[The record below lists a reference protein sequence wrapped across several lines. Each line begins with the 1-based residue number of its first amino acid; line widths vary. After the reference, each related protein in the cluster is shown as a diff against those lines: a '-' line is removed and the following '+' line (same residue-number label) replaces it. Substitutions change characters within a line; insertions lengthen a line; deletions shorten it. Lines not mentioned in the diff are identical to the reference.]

1 MSTDRHAPRARHFER
16 RRKAV
21 VEGLRFPSEEELLRG
36 MPFFTESLAADI
48 REFAIRLGGRA
59 RKRKL
64 ADLDPVVQCLDE
76 LTPDPDADGI
86 VLLESLLDTLPRGK
100 AFPVDTCRTRCCIYL
115 AHFDLPVAGF
125 RLSGEMARLALDD
138 FQKGAMPDAMSQAL
152 GWAVAAFDQEAVV
165 RSGLEGDR
173 SPGHRLASNAKRI
186 GDDFESAIREAG
198 RSPEPNTEP
207 RRQDSPNGKAGPSLA
222 DHSPETEP
230 PPGNGTL
237 VVRSVGNDTTTEG
250 KRVSKEFASVLN
262 RPLPL
267 KDVPDLGLFGAA
279 LAAEFPYAAALI
291 DIILNGL
298 PGRRH
303 VWIRPTIL
311 LGPPGCGK
319 SRFAR
324 RLAEELR
331 TPCVMVPCGG
341 MADSTI
347 GGTPRRW
354 ASGEPSLPVAAI
366 RQHECA
372 GPIIILDEIEK
383 IGTERNNGNAHD
395 VLLGLLERETAC
407 RWLDPYVEAD
417 CDLAAVTWLMTAN
430 SVGPIPTVLRDRCR
444 ILRFRE
450 PGPDHVAVLA
460 PRILQDLYAETG
472 HDPRWAAPLA
482 PFEVDAL
489 VAAWGGGSIRKLT
502 RLLEGLIKA
511 REHERSWQ

>member
-48 REFAIRLGGRA
+48 REFATRLAERT

-76 LTPDPDADGI
+76 LTVDPDADGI
-86 VLLESLLDTLPRGK
+86 VLLESLLDKLPRESL
-100 AFPVDTCRTRCCIYL
+100 FPSDTCRTRCCIYL

-152 GWAVAAFDQEAVV
+152 GWAVAVFDQEAVV
-165 RSGLEGDR
+165 RRGLEGDH
-173 SPGHRLASNAKRI
+173 SHGHRLAHTAKRI

-198 RSPEPNTEP
+198 RLPETDSEP
-207 RRQDSPNGKAGPSLA
+207 RRRDPLSGNAGPSLA
-222 DHSPETEP
+222 DHSPGTEP
-230 PPGNGTL
+230 TLGNGT
-237 VVRSVGNDTTTEG
+237 VVLRSVGNDTTTEG
-250 KRVSKEFASVLN
+250 KRVSKEFATVLN

-267 KDVPDLGLFGAA
+267 KDVPDLGSVRAA
-279 LAAEFPYAAALI
+279 LAAEFLYAAALI
-291 DIILNGL
+291 DTILNGL
-298 PGRRH
+298 AGRKD
-303 VWIRPTIL
+303 VWLHQTIL

-319 SRFAR
+319 TRFAR

-331 TPCVMVPCGG
+331 TPFVLVSCGG
-341 MADSTI
+341 ISDGAI

-354 ASGEPSLPVAAI
+354 TTGEPSLPLAAI
-366 RQHECA
+366 RQHGCP
-372 GPIIILDEIEK
+372 GLIIILDEIEK
-383 IGTERNNGNAHD
+383 TGTSRHNGNAHD
-395 VLLGLLERETAC
+395 VVVGLLERETAC
-407 RWLDPYVEAD
+407 RWRDPYVEAN
-417 CDLAAVTWLMTAN
+417 CGLAAVTWLMTAN
-430 SVGPIPTVLRDRCR
+430 SVGPVPAVLRDRCR
-444 ILRFRE
+444 ILRFPE
-450 PGPDHVAVLA
+450 PGPEQVAVLA

-472 HDPRWAAPLA
+472 HDPRWAVPLA

-489 VAAWGGGSIRKLT
+489 AVAWGGGSVRKLT

-511 REHERSWQ
+511 REHERSRQ